1 MFNLFI
7 RGSMNGWDGQ
17 PWEIARNRCVNE
29 YEYTAKPIVAQYG
42 SFDAASVNALRQL
55 PCIFA
60 DEIDKYHGNSRL
72 PSLGLIDEVEVRD
85 AELRVTYHLTPVSPF
100 FTVAEMAD
108 MLFDFD
114 MQQWELSRTHWAVK
128 DVDLE
133 RVLGR
138 RGITLPA
145 WARPLSPTVDIT
157 RHYFDVAL
165 SFPGSAR
172 PLVKAIADELER
184 TLGANKCFYDNNYTA
199 QLARPSLDVLLQ
211 DVYRNRSKLVVV
223 FLGGQYQA
231 RDWCGVEFRA
241 IKEMLLRRDFHQ
253 IMFVK
258 LDDQPVEGVF
268 ATDGYVDSRHHD
280 PRSIARFIAE
290 RAEHIVQHPLAPPP
304 PGFTPPTTA
313 Y

>member
-7 RGSMNGWDGQ
+7 RGSLDGWDGQ
-17 PWEIARNRCVNE
+17 PWETARNRCLNE
-29 YEYTAKPIVAQYG
+29 HEFTKKPLVERYG
-42 SFDAASVNALRQL
+42 SFDAASVSALRQL

-60 DEIDKYHGNSRL
+60 DEIDRFRGNARL
-72 PSLGLIDEVEVRD
+72 PSLGIIDEVEVRD
-85 AELRVTYHLTPVSPF
+85 QGLRVSYHLTPISPF
-100 FTVAEMAD
+100 FTVADMAT
-108 MLFDFD
+108 MLFDLD
-114 MQQWELSRTHWAVK
+114 MQEWELSRTHWAVK
-128 DVDLE
+128 DVDLSK
-133 RVLGR
+133 VLGR

-145 WARPLSPTVDIT
+145 WARPQTPTVDIT

-172 PLVKAIADELER
+172 PLVKTIADELER
-184 TLGANKCFYDNNYTA
+184 TLGPNTCFYDNNYTA

-211 DVYRNRSKLVVV
+211 DVYRNRSKLIVV
-223 FLGGQYQA
+223 FLGGQYQT

-258 LDDQPVEGVF
+258 LDDEPVEGVF
-268 ATDGYVDSRHHD
+268 ATDGYVDSRAHD

-290 RAEHIVQHPLAPPP
+290 RTEHISRRPPVPPP
-304 PGFTPPTTA
+304 PGVTPPT